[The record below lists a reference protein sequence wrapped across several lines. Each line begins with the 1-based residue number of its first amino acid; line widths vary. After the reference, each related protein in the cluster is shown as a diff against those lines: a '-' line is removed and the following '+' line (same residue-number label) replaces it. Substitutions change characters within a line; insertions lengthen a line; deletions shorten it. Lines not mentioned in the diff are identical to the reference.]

1 MLLLCMLL
9 SISVTTTTTAMVMGI
24 YRYRDPCIQT
34 VRKNN
39 FTTQFEEKDAV
50 LERSH
55 TRTQQR

>member
-1 MLLLCMLL
+1 MLS

-24 YRYRDPCIQT
+24 YRHRDPCIQT